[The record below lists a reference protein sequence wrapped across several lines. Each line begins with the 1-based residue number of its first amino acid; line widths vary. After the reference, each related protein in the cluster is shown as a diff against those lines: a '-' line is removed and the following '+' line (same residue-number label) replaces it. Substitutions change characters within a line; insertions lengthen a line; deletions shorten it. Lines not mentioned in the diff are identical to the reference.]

1 MIHHSVAY
9 LQAGRMEQG
18 RLKVAKGSR
27 VPPAPAV
34 LSHGVCHVTSPGRHA
49 QCQPNRVAVIR
60 HCQECACRYP
70 EGEISNVNVSVV
82 VTNVGAD
89 YTKLGSFGTASA
101 FGENLVAS
109 MDRRYLLRSS
119 WNRKG
124 RSEQIQVQRA
134 ISILLPHPSAAT
146 PCLPD
151 VDMSTTDCANDRRR
165 LSCLQPG
172 RAGRAT
178 TSCTTSTTVC

>member
-1 MIHHSVAY
+1 MITPVCGMLAGWSNGTGQAEGGKGFTGSTGARRAVAWYVPCDEPWSTCSVSTQ
-9 LQAGRMEQG
+9 LWR
-18 RLKVAKGSR
+18 
-27 VPPAPAV
+27 
-34 LSHGVCHVTSPGRHA
+34 CHLTS
-49 QCQPNRVAVIR
+49 
-60 HCQECACRYP
+60 QECACRYP

-124 RSEQIQVQRA
+124 RSEQIQV
-134 ISILLPHPSAAT
+134 
-146 PCLPD
+146 
-151 VDMSTTDCANDRRR
+151 
-165 LSCLQPG
+165 
-172 RAGRAT
+172 
-178 TSCTTSTTVC
+178 